1 MVVAVVSSGSICA
14 LLGQPP
20 LCLPGC
26 DPRQRDFSARC
37 PEAVSLVLI
46 SLVLLPRAFQL
57 YWYANGAALFI
68 PDQGYPS
75 PAAVIP
81 TCPCAKPFLY
91 GTSAGCPLL
100 TFQSGRARY
109 SHKFLVNPWS
119 ELVGLIHRQVSL
131 ATSGPSAYYG
141 S

>member
-14 LLGQPP
+14 LFGQPP

-75 PAAVIP
+75 PAAVI
-81 TCPCAKPFLY
+81 
-91 GTSAGCPLL
+91 SLL
-100 TFQSGRARY
+100 VPVQSRFCMA
-109 SHKFLVNPWS
+109 LQP
-119 ELVGLIHRQVSL
+119 
-131 ATSGPSAYYG
+131 AAPS
-141 S
+141 